1 VTFSL
6 TKPFLC
12 VKFLFRKRTLE
23 RKTMGLDSDGEVNG
37 LPRGNLLF
45 QETPGLVSSLNE
57 AWFHTLDRCVFDTPL
72 CEVILPLMRNCFFG
86 GAMYAVH
93 LLQNGHG
100 DQLVSDIAGFIMEE
114 PQW

>member
-1 VTFSL
+1 
-6 TKPFLC
+6 
-12 VKFLFRKRTLE
+12 
-23 RKTMGLDSDGEVNG
+23 MGLDSDSEVKK
-37 LPRGNLLF
+37 LPRGNLRL

-57 AWFHTLDRCVFDTPL
+57 AWFHTLDRCVVGTPL

-100 DQLVSDIAGFIMEE
+100 DQLVSDIAGFITEQ
-114 PQW
+114 PQS

>member
-1 VTFSL
+1 
-6 TKPFLC
+6 
-12 VKFLFRKRTLE
+12 
-23 RKTMGLDSDGEVNG
+23 MGLRNDREISE
-37 LPRGNLLF
+37 LPTENTRLG
-45 QETPGLVSSLNE
+45 QTIDPISSLNE
-57 AWFHTLDRCVFDTPL
+57 AWFHTLDRCVLDTPL
-72 CEVILPLMRNCFFG
+72 TEVIFPLMRNCFFG